1 MTTIEVNQLT
11 VGYDK
16 KMIVKN
22 LSMAVPEGKI
32 TALIGPNG
40 SGKST
45 LLKALARILPPKS
58 GEVLLDGRSIQ
69 QQPTKEVAQKIA
81 LLPQNSD
88 PSLSL
93 TVSELV
99 AYGRFPYQKG
109 FGGLQAEDYRLM
121 DWAMAATGV
130 THLRG
135 RNIQSLSGGQR
146 QRAWIA
152 MALAQDTDI
161 LMLDEPTTF
170 LDPAHQLEVMM
181 LLEKINQE
189 QGKTILLSIHD
200 LNHASRFAD
209 CIFALK
215 GGELV
220 AAGTP
225 ELVLSEENLALLYD
239 IDATLTHFPG
249 SLKPLILTYE
259 LRGKEHEA

>member
-1 MTTIEVNQLT
+1 MTTIQTNQLT

-16 KMIVKN
+16 KNIIKN
-22 LSMAVPEGKI
+22 LSLAIPEGKI

-45 LLKALARILPPKS
+45 LLKALARILPPTD
-58 GEVLLDGRSIQ
+58 GEVLLDGQSIQ
-69 QQPTKEVAQKIA
+69 QQPTKEVAKKIA

-93 TVSELV
+93 TVAELV
-99 AYGRFPYQKG
+99 SYGRFPYQKG
-109 FGGLQAEDYRLM
+109 FSGLQKEDYRLM
-121 DWAMAATGV
+121 DWALAATGV
-130 THLRG
+130 THLRE

-161 LMLDEPTTF
+161 LILDEPTTF
-170 LDPAHQLEVMM
+170 LDPAHQLEVMT
-181 LLEKINQE
+181 LLEMVNQE

-215 GGELV
+215 AGELV

-225 ELVLSEENLALLYD
+225 EKVLTADNLALLYD
-239 IDATLTHFPG
+239 IDATLTNFPE
-249 SLKPLILTYE
+249 SSKPLILTYE
-259 LRGKEHEA
+259 LRGKQHEG